1 MDSFLVIGDPHI
13 KVNNIEDINIFLLK
27 LKGLLDKKGYKYII
41 ILGDVLDSH
50 EKLHIVP
57 LNKAY
62 EMVKMCREYAK
73 TFILVGNHDMVN
85 NQVFLTPDHWMNG
98 MKEWNN
104 VVIVDTVIEFKTELH
119 TYTFCPY
126 VPNGRFE
133 EALKDSNFLQS
144 KIIFCHQEFKGCKM
158 GAITSI
164 DGDNWNVDYP
174 QIVSGHIH
182 SNQSP
187 QKNIYYIGSALQ
199 NAFGESEK
207 NVVCLVKVDK
217 NNCNFEE
224 IDFGM
229 KRKKIIYAKIED
241 FDTIDNEQLNEKTK
255 VSFSGDVE
263 EFKSFKKTSKYKE
276 IIKSGAKIVHKMTR
290 KETENQK
297 RVNQLLRSSE
307 AESNKTSIVG
317 SADSRVREAND
328 YNVNDNEFLS
338 VLNKL
343 VSLKNNNQLRIVYE
357 KVVNNN
363 VLDEINFL

>member
-13 KVNNIEDINIFLLK
+13 KVNNIEEIDIFLLK
-27 LKGLLDKKGYKYII
+27 LKMLLDKKEYKYII

-50 EKLHIVP
+50 EKLHTVP

-104 VVIVDTVIEFKTELH
+104 VVIVDTVIDFKTELH

-133 EALKDSNFLQS
+133 EALCKRSELQSDTLAYPQFKKS

-164 DGDNWNVDYP
+164 DGDNWSVDYP

-297 RVNQLLRSSE
+297 RVNQLLRE
-307 AESNKTSIVG
+307 GEHEGNG
-317 SADSRVREAND
+317 
-328 YNVNDNEFLS
+328 NDNEFLS

-363 VLDEINFL
+363 ILDEINFL